1 MNKEQ
6 AYDKGQTDASNGK
19 HEPLHNHTEEFFLY
33 GDHLK
38 HVHENN
44 AAYQQGHNHTTEQKK

>member
-1 MNKEQ
+1 MNKDE
-6 AYDKGQTDASNGK
+6 AHDKGQTDASNGK
-19 HEPLHNHTEEFFLY
+19 HELPHSHAEEFFSL
-33 GDHLK
+33 GEHAR

>member
-6 AYDKGQTDASNGK
+6 AHDKGQTDASNGK
-19 HEPLHNHTEEFFLY
+19 HEPPHSHAKEFFSY
-33 GDHLK
+33 GNELNR
-38 HVHENN
+38 VHENN